1 MLLQYDYYY
10 LNFTLAYVISWII
23 FFSIWLG
30 IGFVLAYFVYKDAKR
45 SRKRGMTPIMWA
57 IIVFLTGLI
66 GLVVYLLMKNAK

>member
-1 MLLQYDYYY
+1 MLLQYDYYPPY
-10 LNFTLAYVISWII
+10 FTLAYVLSWII
-23 FFSIWLG
+23 FFTIWLV

-45 SRKRGMTPIMWA
+45 SRKKGMTPTMWA